1 MIQSENKYDKLLI
14 TESGYGNI
22 VGVKKALDNRANI
35 NAVDDDDNTA
45 LITVTMLGLDE
56 PINENED
63 YLEVIKLLLLHNAD
77 ISKQNY
83 EKYTAMSFACMFNNP
98 KMVKLLLERWI
109 WVSKQNDDMTELKNY
124 DIKTGIV
131 FACDYGHLEI
141 MKILIESNII
151 DINTAMYG
159 KNEEYFPI
167 CDDFFLDVAKSEPL
181 LITACSRKHT
191 DIISYLLN
199 QPNIDVNIRDSR
211 NMTPLMIASEKGF
224 IKVVKLLLSHPN
236 IDVYKSNERHS
247 YRIAPNWTFNP
258 SAPTAPTAI
267 TYAWDQDRL
276 KIILLLDNYIQNKK
290 NEVMSVVYK
299 GRKIDNKPLL
309 PVSQKDIIQII
320 TSYVI

>member
-199 QPNIDVNIRDSR
+199 LPNIDVNIRDSR